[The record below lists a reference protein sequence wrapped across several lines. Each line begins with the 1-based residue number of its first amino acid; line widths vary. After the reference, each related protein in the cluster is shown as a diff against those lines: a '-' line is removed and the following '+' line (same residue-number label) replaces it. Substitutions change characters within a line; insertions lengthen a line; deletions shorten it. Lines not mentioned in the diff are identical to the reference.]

1 MFSMRVT
8 TQKTARKKVRDE
20 RAVRLERRLA
30 MPVIVA
36 AAVCVPATFLSAVDG
51 WAGQVGKILNWGST
65 IVLTGEPILLFLV
78 TGRRLVWLR
87 AHLWPILI
95 GMLAVLALLFA
106 VLPFQ
111 VLRLLRLVHLMTAAR
126 ILRVNRILGAAETLR
141 RFLHVDIFWRRVS
154 AAGGPLMAFGFAGI
168 VLADADS
175 EGRKLMSAISD
186 RFGPIPV
193 VLVIALAVV
202 VLAVVGRRLQRMVM
216 TRIRK
221 WIIVLKLRRKP
232 VETATVAVPVPVPV
246 PTPAAPA
253 PAATPAGR
261 HGADYTIT

>member
-1 MFSMRVT
+1 MRVT

-36 AAVCVPATFLSAVDG
+36 AGVCVPATFLSAVDG

-111 VLRLLRLVHLMTAAR
+111 PFQVLRLLRVVHLMTAAR

-154 AAGGPLMAFGFAGI
+154 AAGGPLVAFGFAGI

-175 EGRKLMSAISD
+175 EGRRLMSAMSD

-193 VLVIALAVV
+193 VLVISLAVV

-232 VETATVAVPVPVPV
+232 VETATVAVAA
-246 PTPAAPA
+246 PTPPVPA